1 MDEKTKTKLSD
12 VLGAFVTSVAY
23 GRNVSDVQALRI
35 ALNYQKNVLL
45 QGLPVPRLRLSQ
57 VSISLPVILTK
68 VLPGEPPRWNSP
80 EEITKV
86 ASTSFQTEIEDELK
100 RLDYL
105 ERLKNPIKEEK
116 DLYERYKRFLLF
128 SKDPEEYI
136 KKTDT
141 PESQKYK
148 KEIAEEEITSAYES
162 FEKVL
167 RSRLNRAFLK
177 LEMDDS
183 SNIDVAIRYT
193 VGETVESAFRDVMSE
208 FFFRYA
214 EYRIK
219 VEKIEPNKEME
230 NEGSEIESE
239 KSNQMAADIRP
250 KFDEKMARKGSEK
263 IMESEITER
272 MIADIRPLVEKA
284 AIDKP
289 SIPPDFYIEVDTDSI
304 KNAGGGPDAVTR
316 LSIVMH
322 EEGLEWLSE
331 EREGLKTK
339 RLMPE

>member
-1 MDEKTKTKLSD
+1 MDEKAKTRLSD

-45 QGLPVPRLRLSQ
+45 EGLPVPRLRLSQ
-57 VSISLPVILTK
+57 VSISLPVILTE
-68 VLPGEPPRWNSP
+68 VLPGEPPKWNHP
-80 EEITKV
+80 KDITKV
-86 ASTSFQTEIEDELK
+86 ATTSFQTEIEDELK
-100 RLDYL
+100 RLEYL

-116 DLYERYKRFLLF
+116 DLYERYKRFLQF
-128 SKDPEEYI
+128 AKNPQDYINYIRKDQERN
-136 KKTDT
+136 KTYEKEFGAEKIT
-141 PESQKYK
+141 P
-148 KEIAEEEITSAYES
+148 AYES

-167 RSRLNRAFLK
+167 LSRLNRAFLK

-183 SNIDVAIRYT
+183 SNIDAAIRYK

-214 EYRIK
+214 ELRIK
-219 VEKIEPNKEME
+219 VEKIEPQQKTEIF
-230 NEGSEIESE
+230 GSEQESE
-239 KSNQMAADIRP
+239 QMTADIRP

-289 SIPPDFYIEVDTDSI
+289 SIPPDFYVEVDTDSI
-304 KNAGGGPDAVTR
+304 KNAGGGPEAVTR

-331 EREGLKTK
+331 EQNGLKTK
-339 RLMPE
+339 KLVPE

>member
-1 MDEKTKTKLSD
+1 MDEKAKTRLSD
-12 VLGAFVTSVAY
+12 VLGAFVTGVAY

-45 QGLPVPRLRLSQ
+45 ESLPVPRLRLSQ
-57 VSISLPVILTK
+57 VSISLPVILTE
-68 VLPGEPPRWNSP
+68 VLPGEPPKWNSP
-80 EEITKV
+80 EDITKV
-86 ASTSFQTEIEDELK
+86 ASTSFQTEIDDELK
-100 RLDYL
+100 RLEYL

-128 SKDPEEYI
+128 AKDPEGYI
-136 KKTDT
+136 KNKHT
-141 PESQKYK
+141 PEYQKYK
-148 KEIAEEEITSAYES
+148 EEISEEEITPAYKS

-219 VEKIEPNKEME
+219 VEKIEYQKIKGD
-230 NEGSEIESE
+230 GSEIESE
-239 KSNQMAADIRP
+239 KSKQVAADIHP

-289 SIPPDFYIEVDTDSI
+289 SIPPDFYVEVDTDLI
-304 KNAGGGPDAVTR
+304 KNAGGGPDVVTR

-331 EREGLKTK
+331 EQKGLKTK
-339 RLMPE
+339 KLMPE

>member
-1 MDEKTKTKLSD
+1 
-12 VLGAFVTSVAY
+12 
-23 GRNVSDVQALRI
+23 
-35 ALNYQKNVLL
+35 
-45 QGLPVPRLRLSQ
+45 
-57 VSISLPVILTK
+57 
-68 VLPGEPPRWNSP
+68 
-80 EEITKV
+80 EEET
-86 ASTSFQTEIEDELK
+86 
-100 RLDYL
+100 
-105 ERLKNPIKEEK
+105 
-116 DLYERYKRFLLF
+116 DLYERYKRFLLYA
-128 SKDPEEYI
+128 KDPEEYI
-136 KKTDT
+136 KKKKDT

-148 KEIAEEEITSAYES
+148 DEIAKEEISPAYES
-162 FEKVL
+162 FKKVL
-167 RSRLNRAFLK
+167 RSRLDRAFLK

-219 VEKIEPNKEME
+219 VEKIEPNPK
-230 NEGSEIESE
+230 
-239 KSNQMAADIRP
+239 QMADDNRP
-250 KFDEKMARKGSEK
+250 EFDAKMARKGSEK

-284 AIDKP
+284 AIYKP

-331 EREGLKTK
+331 EQKGLKTK
-339 RLMPE
+339 KLMPE